1 MENNLILGP
10 LFSLIDDTDLEVY
23 SAVREKLLGFGTSIL
38 PELESALAVS
48 TTLQQHDRLEL
59 IIGELKKLKLI
70 EKLAFWAQ
78 SEDKSLLEGWIIAS
92 KVHHPML
99 VDEKIELL
107 IHKITSEIWVELN
120 EAFTS
125 LEKVSIINHILF
137 DIFKF
142 ELNTLE
148 PEVPENCILNNLLVS
163 RKGNLITLST
173 LYSIIAQRL
182 ELPIHVIG
190 IGSYV
195 ILGYYGPE
203 LAREIHG
210 SHADPYLFYINIE
223 NKGAIIGSKE
233 LTYVVQKNQEK
244 IEDAELLS
252 KSSIVKKIL
261 QSLKRAYQ
269 ISGNEEKTELTIK
282 LLGALK
288 KPQ

>member
-1 MENNLILGP
+1 MDNSFKLEPLISLLDDNN
-10 LFSLIDDTDLEVY
+10 LEVY
-23 SAVREKLLGFGTSIL
+23 TAVREKLLGFGTSVLI
-38 PELESALAVS
+38 ELESALATS

-70 EKLAFWAQ
+70 EKLAFWAN
-78 SEDKSLLEGWIIAS
+78 SEDKSLLEGWILIS
-92 KVHHPML
+92 KVHHPTL

-107 IHKITSEIWVELN
+107 IHKITSEIWLELN

-163 RKGNLITLST
+163 RKGNLISLAT

-210 SHADPYLFYINIE
+210 AHADPYLFYINIE
-223 NKGAIIGSKE
+223 NNGAIIGSKE
-233 LTYVVQKNQEK
+233 LTYVVQKNHEK
-244 IEDAELLS
+244 VEDAELLS
-252 KSSIVKKIL
+252 RSSIVKKIL

-269 ISGNEEKTELTIK
+269 ISGNEEKTDLVVQ
-282 LLGALK
+282 LLNSLK
-288 KPQ
+288 KQH